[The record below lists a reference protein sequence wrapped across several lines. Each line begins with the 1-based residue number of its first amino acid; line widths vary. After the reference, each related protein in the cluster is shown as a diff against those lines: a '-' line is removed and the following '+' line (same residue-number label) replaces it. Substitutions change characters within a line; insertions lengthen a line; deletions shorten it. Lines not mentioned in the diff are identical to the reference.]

1 MSFFGS
7 EEDHPNYVV
16 VETDYVSYTVVYSC
30 GTDDYDVALWL
41 MSRTPTV
48 DDEMLDRYDAII
60 NAYLPTFD
68 QGILME
74 D

>member
-16 VETDYVSYTVVYSC
+16 VETDYVSYTVVYPR